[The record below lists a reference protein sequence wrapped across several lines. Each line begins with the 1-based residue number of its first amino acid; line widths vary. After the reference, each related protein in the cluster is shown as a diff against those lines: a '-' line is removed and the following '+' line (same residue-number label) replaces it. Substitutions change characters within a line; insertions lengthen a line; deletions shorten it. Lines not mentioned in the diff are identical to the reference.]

1 MGFFALLVFANL
13 RNLIDRG
20 YIKKVKGF
28 SIDQEVSRRYQ
39 DSYQE
44 LSSQL
49 SRYMLKKHFSSVFL
63 EQTLYFQFNLQLQ
76 TLRHIKTQ
84 FKKKKLK
91 FKSKSNTLITWLQR
105 IYSYSNKLVYLKTTN
120 LEKLYH
126 KLGLTILIGF
136 KPIFPKST

>member
-1 MGFFALLVFANL
+1 
-13 RNLIDRG
+13 
-20 YIKKVKGF
+20 
-28 SIDQEVSRRYQ
+28 
-39 DSYQE
+39 
-44 LSSQL
+44 
-49 SRYMLKKHFSSVFL
+49 MLKKHFSSVFL

-84 FKKKKLK
+84 LKKKKKKLK

-126 KLGLTILIGF
+126 KVGLTILIGF

>member
-84 FKKKKLK
+84 LKKKKK
-91 FKSKSNTLITWLQR
+91 
-105 IYSYSNKLVYLKTTN
+105 KTQVQ
-120 LEKLYH
+120 K
-126 KLGLTILIGF
+126 
-136 KPIFPKST
+136 